1 MSDDAGMAIRRRP
14 QSFDLPVIWS
24 NLLRMLSLDIRK
36 EGERD
41 ERGNADGYEGQKVTI
56 NRKAFQ
62 TPQKIW
68 YSVMWTRKGPRSYTD
83 LEEAKRWCNA
93 HAGVYRGD
101 WCYHYG
107 PIEFK
112 FRDPDMA
119 LLFQLTWC

>member
-1 MSDDAGMAIRRRP
+1 MGSGSLHRRG
-14 QSFDLPVIWS
+14 I
-24 NLLRMLSLDIRK
+24 
-36 EGERD
+36 G
-41 ERGNADGYEGQKVTI
+41 AAVTI

-93 HAGVYRGD
+93 NAGVYRGD
-101 WCYHYG
+101 WFYQYR
-107 PIEFK
+107 PLEFK
-112 FRDPDMA
+112 FRDPYIA